1 MSELTKNTP
10 ETIDNKIPSEGVGMP
25 QVKSMPIS
33 ALNLNPTETGFVFP
47 QSQHYQQKYMKTALQ
62 RHCAFYDRDCDGI
75 ITLTDTFRSLK
86 ALGFNIILSLTGTLI
101 IHLTMSYQTSPTW
114 IPSIWMP
121 IYLERINRCH
131 HGSSTK
137 AYDFI
142 GNVVSY
148 PAVENVFIQFDAK
161 KQGGLNYWQL
171 LWMIWNL
178 RDSFDPFGWILS
190 VFWWTALFI
199 LASNH
204 GILSFQTMIA
214 QYDGSLFY
222 LIEQQQKLKKNL

>member
-1 MSELTKNTP
+1 MSELTKAPENIDKMKFNESFQTP
-10 ETIDNKIPSEGVGMP
+10 QNNPVSTVN
-25 QVKSMPIS
+25 PITS
-33 ALNLNPTETGFVFP
+33 GFVFP
-47 QSQHYQQKYMKTALQ
+47 QSQQYQQKYMKTALQ
-62 RHCAFYDRDCDGI
+62 RHCAFYDRDCDGVI
-75 ITLTDTFRSLK
+75 SLTDSFSSLR
-86 ALGFNIILSLTGTLI
+86 ALGFNLFLSLAGTLF

-114 IPSIWMP
+114 IPSFWMP
-121 IYLERINRCH
+121 IYLDRINRCH

-178 RDSFDPFGWILS
+178 RDSFDPFGWVLS
-190 VFWWTALFI
+190 VFWWSALYI
-199 LASNH
+199 LASSN

-222 LIEQQQKLKKNL
+222 ILEQQRKFKKHT